1 MVAGA
6 QRTRVRG
13 IRNEGNEGRELVKC
27 KITQGF
33 VGFRKIL
40 DFILI
45 AKARH
50 WRVCS

>member
-13 IRNEGNEGRELVKC
+13 IRNEGRELVKG

-33 VGFRKIL
+33 VGFGKVL